1 MTNMKLNL
9 SYSVLGLILCGA
21 LHAATWQPYA
31 EAQITMAQWQEYYD
45 SVVAELGDTRE
56 ELAEAKL
63 VSFTDQATH
72 TFYAFTAADHP
83 AHPAWITRQVVEQDG
98 GISIQQIGYFAG
110 EEDPFAALFDDYLAL
125 SEELRAG
132 FAGESESTD

>member
-1 MTNMKLNL
+1 
-9 SYSVLGLILCGA
+9 
-21 LHAATWQPYA
+21 
-31 EAQITMAQWQEYYD
+31 
-45 SVVAELGDTRE
+45 
-56 ELAEAKL
+56 

-125 SEELRAG
+125 SDELRAG

>member
-31 EAQITMAQWQEYYD
+31 EAQITVEQWQEYYD
-45 SVVAELGDTRE
+45 SVVAEFGETRE

-83 AHPAWITRQVVEQDG
+83 AHPAWITRKVVEQEG

-110 EEDPFAALFDDYLAL
+110 EEEPFAALFDDYLAL
-125 SEELRAG
+125 SDELKAG
-132 FAGESESTD
+132 FNNGGDPVD